1 MDKYYLLVDID
12 GTLSDASKRAKTY
25 LEGDKPDWGGF
36 YAACG
41 EDAPITPVIRVIEA
55 MSRSF
60 DIVFCTGRR
69 ESCEAATR
77 EWMDRHAPALAHWPI
92 LFRKDGDTRHDTVV
106 KPELLEAYMKANH
119 KKHPYAVFED
129 RDTMVAKWRELGYTC
144 FQPAAGNF

>member
-12 GTLSDASKRAKTY
+12 GTLSDASNRAKTY
-25 LEGDKPDWGGF
+25 LEGDKPDWGAF

-41 EDAPITPVIRVIEA
+41 EDEPITPVIRIIEVL
-55 MSRSF
+55 SRAY

-69 ESCEAATR
+69 ESCEAITR
-77 EWMDRHAPALAHWPI
+77 VWLNRHTPALAHWPI

-119 KKHPYAVFED
+119 KKQPYAVFED

-144 FQPAAGNF
+144 FQPANGEF

>member
-12 GTLSDASKRAKTY
+12 GTLSDASNRAKTY

-41 EDAPITPVIRVIEA
+41 EDAPIRRVIAIIEA
-55 MSRSF
+55 LSRAY

-69 ESCEAATR
+69 KSCEEATR
-77 EWMDRHAPALAHWPI
+77 EWLARYAPSLMHAPI
-92 LFRKDGDTRHDTVV
+92 LFRKDGDTRHDTAV
-106 KPELLEAYMKANH
+106 KPELLEAYMKESH
-119 KKHPYAVFED
+119 KKQPYAVFED
-129 RDTMVAKWRELGYTC
+129 RDSMVAKWRELGYTC

>member
-12 GTLSDASKRAKTY
+12 GTLSDASNRAKTY
-25 LEGDKPDWGGF
+25 LGGEKPDWGGF

-41 EDAPITPVIRVIEA
+41 EDAPIQRVINIIEA
-55 MSRSF
+55 LSRAY

-69 ESCEAATR
+69 KSCEAATR

-92 LFRKDGDTRHDTVV
+92 LFRKDGDCRHDTVV
-106 KPELLEAYMKANH
+106 KPELLEAYMKENH
-119 KKHPYAVFED
+119 KKQPYAVFED
-129 RDTMVAKWRELGYTC
+129 RDSMVAKWRELGYTC

>member
-12 GTLSDASKRAKTY
+12 GTITDASNRAKTY
-25 LEGDKPDWGGF
+25 LEGDKPDWDGF

-41 EDAPITPVIRVIEA
+41 EDAPITPVIRIIEA
-55 MSRSF
+55 LLCAY

-69 ESCEAATR
+69 KSCEAATR
-77 EWMDRHAPALAHWPI
+77 EWLDRYAPALAHWPI

-119 KKHPYAVFED
+119 KKQPYAVFED

>member
-12 GTLSDASKRAKTY
+12 GTITDAGKRAKTY
-25 LEGDKPDWGGF
+25 LEGDKPDWDAF

-41 EDAPITPVIRVIEA
+41 EDEPITPVIRIIEA
-55 MSRSF
+55 LSSAY

-69 ESCEAATR
+69 ESCEAVTR
-77 EWMDRHAPALAHWPI
+77 VWLNRHAPALAHWPI
-92 LFRKDGDTRHDTVV
+92 LFRRDGDTRHDTVV

-119 KKHPYAVFED
+119 KKQPYAVFED